1 MAVTALRKEDEGH
14 GKQGVSWTESAGLT
28 FSGLEFLSPGFTRSR
43 GFGEPAASSL
53 LSTAV
58 TVTRFR

>member
-1 MAVTALRKEDEGH
+1 MGSREFH
-14 GKQGVSWTESAGLT
+14 GQRAPGLT